1 MLAILSQI
9 TFKSTCLSSLW
20 LLKAIS
26 ALSILISF
34 LLFILTPPNYVNK
47 VFTHFFGII
56 VQYYIFVKT
65 VLLVLFMLIL
75 SIVSAIMKQNFRR
88 VKNGRCIKTISRK
101 YRKNKRKI

>member
-1 MLAILSQI
+1 MLAILSI

-65 VLLVLFMLIL
+65 VLLVLFILIL
-75 SIVSAIMKQNFRR
+75 SIVGAIMKQNFRR
-88 VKNGRCIKTISRK
+88 VKNGRKI
-101 YRKNKRKI
+101 RKNSSAYQRFKRAL